1 MSEPDPVELQ
11 RLTYQAGQL
20 LRSADRRDQVAIEAQ
35 LRAWHNRAKHN
46 AYGISEGL
54 TVELKPT
61 EAVIAP
67 GLAYDV
73 RGRELI
79 LQKPRRIGFP
89 NAGSAPPTTWF
100 LLARYKQTSEYPKR
114 TEIDCGCSGA
124 ASPFLETPE
133 FLWKLK
139 SEWNP
144 QDGVPIASV
153 IIDDTGVTDN
163 PAFVRPR
170 EHGLKRS
177 RVATGATLAGTTE
190 WQAWDLLPNAPGR
203 RTVGVQVRVDTSQSG
218 FTRPPCYFAWLQ
230 RAPDPLVPAQ
240 ALAPFCHITAESIDS
255 FIFRV
260 WLPTFRTLPATG
272 QGTFPRVNR
281 NFAFLQ
287 ARKQFYVSW
296 MAIEDNFLPL
306 PTLDVKGVSL

>member
-1 MSEPDPVELQ
+1 MSKPDPVELQ
-11 RLTYQAGQL
+11 RLTYQAGQG

-46 AYGISEGL
+46 AYGVSEGM
-54 TVELKPT
+54 TVEVKAT

-89 NAGSAPPTTWF
+89 KTDSVTATTWF
-100 LLARYKQTSEYPKR
+100 LIARYKQTSEYPKR
-114 TEIDCGCSGA
+114 TEEDCNCSGA

-139 SEWNP
+139 SEWHP

-153 IIDDTGVTDN
+153 IVEDGDVENN

-170 EHGLKRS
+170 EHGLNR
-177 RVATGATLAGTTE
+177 RRIATGATLAGSTE
-190 WQAWDLLPNAPGR
+190 WQAWDLPLVVAR
-203 RTVGVQVRVDTSQSG
+203 LSLGVQVKVDTSQSG
-218 FTRPPCYFAWLQ
+218 FTRPPCYFAWLE
-230 RAPDPLVPAQ
+230 RAADPLTVPRV
-240 ALAPFCHITAESIDS
+240 LAPFCHISEESFDS
-255 FIFRV
+255 FMFRA
-260 WLPTFRTLPATG
+260 WLPLIRTLPPTG
-272 QGTFPRVNR
+272 QGTFRKVNT

-287 ARKQFYVSW
+287 ARRQFYVSW
-296 MAIEDNFLPL
+296 IAIEDYFLPL
-306 PTLDVKGVSL
+306 STLDVKGVSK

>member
-1 MSEPDPVELQ
+1 MSEPDPIELQ
-11 RLTYQAGQL
+11 RLTYQQGQG

-46 AYGISEGL
+46 AYGVAEGMN
-54 TVELKPT
+54 VELKAT

-79 LQKPRRIGFP
+79 LQKPRRISFP
-89 NAGSAPPTTWF
+89 KADSPSATTW
-100 LLARYKQTSEYPKR
+100 LLFARYKETSEYPRR
-114 TEIDCGCSGA
+114 TEIDCQCHGA

-153 IIDDTGVTDN
+153 ISDAAGVTDN
-163 PAFVRPR
+163 PEFVRPR
-170 EHGLKRS
+170 EHVLKRH
-177 RVATGATLAGTTE
+177 RIATGATLAGSTE
-190 WQAWDLLPNAPGR
+190 WETWEFTGVGFKIPI
-203 RTVGVQVRVDTSQSG
+203 GVQVKVDTSQSG

-230 RAPDPLVPAQ
+230 RMTDPLKSPRV
-240 ALAPFCHITAESIDS
+240 LAPFCHIDTTRVDS
-255 FIFRV
+255 FMFRAWV
-260 WLPTFRTLPATG
+260 PPIPTLPPLDNNLFRKVNTNFNFLDAR
-272 QGTFPRVNR
+272 RV
-281 NFAFLQ
+281 
-287 ARKQFYVSW
+287 FYVSW
-296 MAIEDNFLPL
+296 MAIESDLQPL
-306 PTLDVKGVSL
+306 STVQVKGVVLL